1 MNKLDQIQ
9 KQEHYMKNKLIIILI
24 LFHLILLIF
33 ITILNNGFGGGH
45 ARYDKFIYFHSM
57 PWGLFSWKLF
67 NNWLIGGIIFPF
79 ILDWFVLLIVIKI
92 YINIKNKI

>member
-33 ITILNNGFGGGH
+33 ITINKTNQSKINGNIIPPINQLLNN
-45 ARYDKFIYFHSM
+45 FHENK
-57 PWGLFSWKLF
+57 PQ
-67 NNWLIGGIIFPF
+67 GIE
-79 ILDWFVLLIVIKI
+79 
-92 YINIKNKI
+92 